1 MEQLGKWTFG
11 DFQATLNTKARRH
24 ATWTSGYRGVRKHEH
39 KTKGGTVSVKWR
51 AEITVNG
58 KKTSLGYHDTEE
70 KAARAYDAAVRG
82 HPGFN
87 VTWLNFRS
95 DNALPPARSSHP
107 IRL

>member
-1 MEQLGKWTFG
+1 M
-11 DFQATLNTKARRH
+11 
-24 ATWTSGYRGVRKHEH
+24 RKHEH

-87 VTWLNFRS
+87 ITWLNFRS
-95 DNALPPARSSHP
+95 DNALPVRSSHP
-107 IRL
+107 IVQSHSCIHSLDFKHRRLTEGYA